1 MSPEDFKTLLNHFNQ
16 IPMERIAEAF
26 STTRATL
33 YSWRKKGIP
42 KHNKFANMLA
52 IKMSETIS
60 GLPGCLEMNKLMDI
74 SSLFTIT
81 LNDIPEP
88 TCIVK
93 INNVAC
99 SKPAVAPTLLCSQH
113 LRELCNGKRLCDYSD
128 NVIDMNFMKYFTN
141 WSEQRCAAYAST
153 NKTRCRCYAVTGSH
167 FCPFHKDVLRRNG
180 RIYAEINGIPQY
192 VGIEGCDYKI
202 KTNMG

>member
-1 MSPEDFKTLLNHFNQ
+1 MLPESFRALLDHFNQ

-42 KHNKFANMLA
+42 QHNKFANMLA
-52 IKMSETIS
+52 IKMSETIK
-60 GLPGCLEMNKLMDI
+60 GLPGCLEMNKLLDI
-74 SSLFTIT
+74 KSLFTIT

-88 TCIVK
+88 TCIVRV
-93 INNVAC
+93 NGVAC
-99 SKPAVAPTLLCSQH
+99 KKPITHPTLLCSQH
-113 LRELCNGKRLCDYSD
+113 LRELCNGKELYDYKD
-128 NVIDMNFMKYFTN
+128 KKIDMDFMKNFTN

-153 NKTRCRCYAVTGSH
+153 NKARCRCYATTGSY
-167 FCPFHKDVLRRNG
+167 FCPFHKDLLKRTG

-192 VGIEGCDYKI
+192 VGVDEGNYKI
-202 KTNMG
+202 KTNME